1 MKYMKTSIK
10 IKYGVA
16 LVFALSMLMPSL
28 AVPLAAS
35 AQTQPTDNVNLN
47 DSNLKIIT
55 CDGPAGANTN
65 NDPKYV
71 NCDFNGL
78 MQQAQHLIDIAIVF
92 GVVVAIGLFSYA
104 GYMYI
109 SAGMRGDS
117 NAHSTALNIFRKT
130 GIGFIIMLSA
140 WFIVYQVI
148 IWLTGS
154 SEFAVLLGK

>member
-1 MKYMKTSIK
+1 MKTSIK

-16 LVFALSMLMPSL
+16 LIFALSMLMPSL

-35 AQTQPTDNVNLN
+35 AQTQQTDNVNLN

-55 CDGPAGANTN
+55 CDGPKLPASIPTPSG
-65 NDPKYV
+65 YV
-71 NCDFNGL
+71 VCDFNGL
-78 MQQAQHLIDIAIVF
+78 MQQIQHLINLAIVF
-92 GVVVAIGLFSYA
+92 GVVVAIGLFSFA
-104 GYMYI
+104 GYLHITGTPANIEKSY
-109 SAGMRGDS
+109 G
-117 NAHSTALNIFRKT
+117 IFRKT

-154 SEFAVLLGK
+154 SQFAVLLGK